1 MVAARGTADQRSA
14 DQWSNVMTT
23 SRDSVLLEAE
33 FDRRVMPYGRLA
45 VALILV
51 ITVVGIPLIP
61 FWLIWSV
68 SYLPRAYDRFSAR
81 LTPTSLEVTRGVY
94 FRSDSTIPLDRI
106 TDVRLHDDP
115 LMRRYGLQGL
125 KVETAGAAGSGASSE
140 GNLVGVADAAA
151 FRDAVLRQREVL
163 QEGGLPTNVATSS
176 PQSGDND
183 LLVEIRDLLKS
194 IDSKT

>member
-1 MVAARGTADQRSA
+1 
-14 DQWSNVMTT
+14 MTS
-23 SRDSVLLEAE
+23 SRDEVLLAAE
-33 FDRRVMPYGRLA
+33 FDRRVMGYGRLA
-45 VALILV
+45 VSLLLFITLV
-51 ITVVGIPLIP
+51 GVPLIP

-81 LTPTSLEVTRGVY
+81 LTPTSLELTRGVY

-115 LMRRYGLQGL
+115 LMRLSGIQGL
-125 KVETAGAAGSGASSE
+125 KVETAGHSGATGAE
-140 GNLVGVADAAA
+140 GNLIGVVDAPA
-151 FRDAVLRQREVL
+151 FRDAILRQREIL
-163 QEGGLPTNVATSS
+163 QEAGSPAPTAAAGESDS
-176 PQSGDND
+176 D

>member
-1 MVAARGTADQRSA
+1 MVAANGTADQR
-14 DQWSNVMTT
+14 SNVMTT
-23 SRDSVLLEAE
+23 SRDSVLLDAE

-115 LMRRYGLQGL
+115 LMRMYRLQGL
-125 KVETAGAAGSGASSE
+125 KVETAGTAGINASTE
-140 GNLVGVADAAA
+140 GNLIGVVNAPA
-151 FRDAVLRQREVL
+151 FRDAVLRQREIL
-163 QEGGLPTNVATSS
+163 QEGGAATTVPSSS
-176 PQSGDND
+176 PSGEND

>member
-1 MVAARGTADQRSA
+1 
-14 DQWSNVMTT
+14 MTS
-23 SRDSVLLEAE
+23 SRDAVLLEAE
-33 FDRRVMPYGRLA
+33 FDQRVMGYGRLA
-45 VALILV
+45 VSLLLV

-68 SYLPRAYDRFSAR
+68 SYLPRAYDRFSAK
-81 LTPTSLEVTRGVY
+81 LTPTSLELTRGVY

-115 LMRRYGLQGL
+115 LMRMSGIQGL
-125 KVETAGAAGSGASSE
+125 KVETAGQSGTTGAEGS
-140 GNLVGVADAAA
+140 LIGVVDAPA
-151 FRDAVLRQREVL
+151 FRDAVLRQREIL
-163 QEGGLPTNVATSS
+163 QDVGVPQTTSAATSS
-176 PQSGDND
+176 DND

>member
-1 MVAARGTADQRSA
+1 
-14 DQWSNVMTT
+14 MTS
-23 SRDSVLLEAE
+23 SRDEVLLAAE
-33 FDRRVMPYGRLA
+33 FDRRVMGYGRLA
-45 VALILV
+45 VSLLLLITLV
-51 ITVVGIPLIP
+51 GAPLIP

-81 LTPTSLEVTRGVY
+81 LTPTSLELTRGVY

-115 LMRRYGLQGL
+115 LMRFSGIQGL
-125 KVETAGAAGSGASSE
+125 KVETAGLSGVTGAE
-140 GNLVGVADAAA
+140 GNLIGVVDAAG
-151 FRDAVLRQREVL
+151 FRDAVLRQREIL
-163 QEGGLPTNVATSS
+163 QASGTPSPTSTAAASES
-176 PQSGDND
+176 D

>member
-1 MVAARGTADQRSA
+1 MVAANGTAN
-14 DQWSNVMTT
+14 QWSNDMTS
-23 SRDSVLLEAE
+23 SRDSVLLEGE

-45 VALILV
+45 VALIIVL
-51 ITVVGIPLIP
+51 TVVGIPLIP

-68 SYLPRAYDRFSAR
+68 SYLPRAYARFSAG

-115 LMRRYGLQGL
+115 LMRRYGLQEL
-125 KVETAGAAGSGASSE
+125 KVETAGAAGSSASAE
-140 GNLVGVADAAA
+140 GNLIGVVNAPA
-151 FRDAVLRQREVL
+151 FRDAVLHQREVL
-163 QEGGLPTNVATSS
+163 QDGGSASAAASASAEN
-176 PQSGDND
+176 GDNE
-183 LLVEIRDLLKS
+183 LLVEIRDLLRS

>member
-1 MVAARGTADQRSA
+1 
-14 DQWSNVMTT
+14 MTS
-23 SRDSVLLEAE
+23 SRDVVLREAE
-33 FDRRVMPYGRLA
+33 FDRRVMAYGRLA
-45 VALILV
+45 VTLLLF

-81 LTPTSLEVTRGVY
+81 LTPTSLELTRGVY
-94 FRSDSTIPLDRI
+94 FRTDSTIPLDRI

-115 LMRRYGLQGL
+115 IMRLYGIQGL
-125 KVETAGAAGSGASSE
+125 KVETAGQSATTSSE
-140 GNLVGVADAAA
+140 GSLIGVVDAPV
-151 FRDAVLRQREVL
+151 FRDAVLSQREAM
-163 QEGGLPTNVATSS
+163 QEGSPTTSAALS
-176 PQSGDND
+176 AQHSDTE

>member
-1 MVAARGTADQRSA
+1 MVTMKLRSEYR
-14 DQWSNVMTT
+14 SNGMTS
-23 SRDSVLLEAE
+23 SRDVVLREAE
-33 FDRRVMPYGRLA
+33 FDRRVMAYGRLA
-45 VALILV
+45 VTLLLF

-81 LTPTSLEVTRGVY
+81 LTPTSLELTRGVY
-94 FRSDSTIPLDRI
+94 FRTDSTIPLDRI

-115 LMRRYGLQGL
+115 IMRLYGIQGL
-125 KVETAGAAGSGASSE
+125 KVETAGQSATTSSE
-140 GNLVGVADAAA
+140 GSLIGVVDAPV
-151 FRDAVLRQREVL
+151 FRDAVLSQREAL
-163 QEGGLPTNVATSS
+163 QEGSPTTSAVLS
-176 PQSGDND
+176 AQHSDTE